1 MNWGNLL
8 QLLKKNRFRFYRVA
22 LSLLVGLPV
31 LAMLVVATKYF
42 VSHLGEKHFRSPMA
56 LVLAPRSF

>member
-31 LAMLVVATKYF
+31 
-42 VSHLGEKHFRSPMA
+42 
-56 LVLAPRSF
+56 

>member
-1 MNWGNLL
+1 MG
-8 QLLKKNRFRFYRVA
+8 QFIATIEKNRFRFYKV
-22 LSLLVGLPV
+22 LLVGLPV

-42 VSHLGEKHFRSPMA
+42 VSHLGGKHFRSPMA